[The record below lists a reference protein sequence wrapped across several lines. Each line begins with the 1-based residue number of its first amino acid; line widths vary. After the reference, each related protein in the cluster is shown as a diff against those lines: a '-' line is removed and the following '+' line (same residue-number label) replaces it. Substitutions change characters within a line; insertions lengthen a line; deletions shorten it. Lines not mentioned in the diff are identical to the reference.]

1 MCCCLSSTALKWIIY
16 CSCLLIL
23 GIGCVLVWVG
33 FLVQSSEFIQV
44 LQFSYSGFIVIAC
57 GGTLIFISF
66 FGIVGAWKQNKFF
79 LSSFIIFSVII
90 GVLLITFGGVLL
102 YVRSLSHQ
110 YLQNEDKCRLHF
122 PSVDNTTIQASTVFC
137 QLYCPCSLDRSIL
150 NVTISDFYK
159 GSADN
164 MLECN
169 PCESIQT
176 YNTSTQDELISW
188 IYTDLSYTV
197 NVTSC
202 GVTATQYQN
211 GFFSAKYQSYIP
223 LLTWIENQFSC
234 SGLCTPQK
242 IFMFS
247 DVNQGLP
254 SGACYQQ
261 VNDWAQENFQNYG
274 IISIILGVF
283 QIIIIL
289 FSSTLCCCPK
299 KRLETFALTTEA
311 KSDEKTSV
319 KFNDK
324 IVERTKKIFG
334 VFPEGL
340 PVKPSEKFVWSA
352 EKSAVKTNN

>member
-1 MCCCLSSTALKWIIY
+1 
-16 CSCLLIL
+16 
-23 GIGCVLVWVG
+23 
-33 FLVQSSEFIQV
+33 
-44 LQFSYSGFIVIAC
+44 
-57 GGTLIFISF
+57 
-66 FGIVGAWKQNKFF
+66 
-79 LSSFIIFSVII
+79 
-90 GVLLITFGGVLL
+90 
-102 YVRSLSHQ
+102 
-110 YLQNEDKCRLHF
+110 
-122 PSVDNTTIQASTVFC
+122 
-137 QLYCPCSLDRSIL
+137 
-150 NVTISDFYK
+150 
-159 GSADN
+159 
-164 MLECN
+164 
-169 PCESIQT
+169 
-176 YNTSTQDELISW
+176 
-188 IYTDLSYTV
+188 
-197 NVTSC
+197 
-202 GVTATQYQN
+202 
-211 GFFSAKYQSYIP
+211 
-223 LLTWIENQFSC
+223 
-234 SGLCTPQK
+234 
-242 IFMFS
+242 MFS

-340 PVKPSEKFVWSA
+340 PVKPSEKFVCSA